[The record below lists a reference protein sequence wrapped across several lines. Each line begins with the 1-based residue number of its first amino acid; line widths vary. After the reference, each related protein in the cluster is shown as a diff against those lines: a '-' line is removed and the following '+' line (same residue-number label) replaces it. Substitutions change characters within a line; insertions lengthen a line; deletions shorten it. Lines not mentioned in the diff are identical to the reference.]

1 MSYAS
6 DSHLVVIPTYN
17 EIDNIEEFII
27 QISNFDV
34 SVLIVDDNSPDGTG
48 KVVEDITK
56 INKKINLMK
65 RNEKLGLGSAYRDG
79 FKWGLDKGYSY
90 LLEMDADFS
99 HRFEDLVKILE
110 ASSSA
115 DMIIGSRY
123 IEEGGSIGWDTR
135 RKMLSSFA
143 NKLSKFL
150 LKTKINDMTSGFR
163 CYSNKALFEISY
175 ATTKSDGYAF
185 QVEMSARAVQKQL
198 SIKEVP
204 IIFNERRLGN
214 SKMSKKIVY
223 EAFLYLVKNGY
234 TTRED
239 VPTGFKIV
247 GKVAYMSLNKRL
259 YPFRYDIGQII
270 KDKKPKVSTVACVIG
285 EGDYKFGLKKL
296 ETIAG
301 IKD

>member
-163 CYSNKALFEISY
+163 CYSNKALLEISY

-223 EAFLYLVKNGY
+223 EAFLYLFKNGMK
-234 TTRED
+234 RWLKI
-239 VPTGFKIV
+239 KIV
-247 GKVAYMSLNKRL
+247 
-259 YPFRYDIGQII
+259 
-270 KDKKPKVSTVACVIG
+270 
-285 EGDYKFGLKKL
+285 
-296 ETIAG
+296 
-301 IKD
+301 

>member
-1 MSYAS
+1 MSYDS

-163 CYSNKALFEISY
+163 CYSNKALLEISY

-204 IIFNERRLGN
+204 IIFNERRLGK

-223 EAFLYLVKNGY
+223 EAFLYLVKNGMK
-234 TTRED
+234 RWLKI
-239 VPTGFKIV
+239 KIV
-247 GKVAYMSLNKRL
+247 
-259 YPFRYDIGQII
+259 
-270 KDKKPKVSTVACVIG
+270 
-285 EGDYKFGLKKL
+285 
-296 ETIAG
+296 
-301 IKD
+301 

>member
-6 DSHLVVIPTYN
+6 DSHLVIIPTYN

-65 RNEKLGLGSAYRDG
+65 RKEKLGLGSAYRDG

-223 EAFLYLVKNGY
+223 EAFLYLVKNGMK
-234 TTRED
+234 RWLKI
-239 VPTGFKIV
+239 KIV
-247 GKVAYMSLNKRL
+247 
-259 YPFRYDIGQII
+259 
-270 KDKKPKVSTVACVIG
+270 
-285 EGDYKFGLKKL
+285 
-296 ETIAG
+296 
-301 IKD
+301 

>member
-185 QVEMSARAVQKQL
+185 QVEMSARAVQKRL

-223 EAFLYLVKNGY
+223 EAFLYLVKNGMK
-234 TTRED
+234 RWLKI
-239 VPTGFKIV
+239 KIV
-247 GKVAYMSLNKRL
+247 
-259 YPFRYDIGQII
+259 
-270 KDKKPKVSTVACVIG
+270 
-285 EGDYKFGLKKL
+285 
-296 ETIAG
+296 
-301 IKD
+301 

>member
-79 FKWGLDKGYSY
+79 FKWGLDKGIQIFV
-90 LLEMDADFS
+90 EMDADFS

-163 CYSNKALFEISY
+163 CYSNKALLEIKY

-223 EAFLYLVKNGY
+223 EAFLYLVKNGMK
-234 TTRED
+234 RWLKI
-239 VPTGFKIV
+239 KIV
-247 GKVAYMSLNKRL
+247 
-259 YPFRYDIGQII
+259 
-270 KDKKPKVSTVACVIG
+270 
-285 EGDYKFGLKKL
+285 
-296 ETIAG
+296 
-301 IKD
+301 

>member
-1 MSYAS
+1 MTYTS
-6 DSHLVVIPTYN
+6 DSHLVIIPTYN

-27 QISNFDV
+27 QISNFDI

-48 KVVEDITK
+48 KVVKDMSK

-110 ASSSA
+110 ASFSA

-163 CYSNKALFEISY
+163 CYSNKALTEISY

-185 QVEMSARAVQKQL
+185 QIEMSARAVQKQL

-223 EAFLYLVKNGY
+223 EAFLYLVKNGLK
-234 TTRED
+234 RWLKI
-239 VPTGFKIV
+239 KIV
-247 GKVAYMSLNKRL
+247 
-259 YPFRYDIGQII
+259 
-270 KDKKPKVSTVACVIG
+270 
-285 EGDYKFGLKKL
+285 
-296 ETIAG
+296 
-301 IKD
+301 

>member
-1 MSYAS
+1 MSYDS

-223 EAFLYLVKNGY
+223 EAFLYLVKNGMK
-234 TTRED
+234 RWLKI
-239 VPTGFKIV
+239 KIV
-247 GKVAYMSLNKRL
+247 
-259 YPFRYDIGQII
+259 
-270 KDKKPKVSTVACVIG
+270 
-285 EGDYKFGLKKL
+285 
-296 ETIAG
+296 
-301 IKD
+301 

>member
-163 CYSNKALFEISY
+163 CYSNKALSEINF

-223 EAFLYLVKNGY
+223 EAFLYLVKNGLK
-234 TTRED
+234 RWLKI
-239 VPTGFKIV
+239 KIV
-247 GKVAYMSLNKRL
+247 
-259 YPFRYDIGQII
+259 
-270 KDKKPKVSTVACVIG
+270 
-285 EGDYKFGLKKL
+285 
-296 ETIAG
+296 
-301 IKD
+301 

>member
-163 CYSNKALFEISY
+163 CYSNKALLEISY

-204 IIFNERRLGN
+204 IIFSERRLGN

-223 EAFLYLVKNGY
+223 EAFLYLFKNGMK
-234 TTRED
+234 RWLKI
-239 VPTGFKIV
+239 KIV
-247 GKVAYMSLNKRL
+247 
-259 YPFRYDIGQII
+259 
-270 KDKKPKVSTVACVIG
+270 
-285 EGDYKFGLKKL
+285 
-296 ETIAG
+296 
-301 IKD
+301 

>member
-1 MSYAS
+1 LSYAS

-223 EAFLYLVKNGY
+223 EALMYLVKNGLK
-234 TTRED
+234 RWL
-239 VPTGFKIV
+239 KI
-247 GKVAYMSLNKRL
+247 K
-259 YPFRYDIGQII
+259 II
-270 KDKKPKVSTVACVIG
+270 
-285 EGDYKFGLKKL
+285 
-296 ETIAG
+296 
-301 IKD
+301 

>member
-99 HRFEDLVKILE
+99 HSFEDLVKILE

-163 CYSNKALFEISY
+163 CYSNKALLEISY

-223 EAFLYLVKNGY
+223 EAFLYLVKNGMK
-234 TTRED
+234 RWLKI
-239 VPTGFKIV
+239 KIV
-247 GKVAYMSLNKRL
+247 
-259 YPFRYDIGQII
+259 
-270 KDKKPKVSTVACVIG
+270 
-285 EGDYKFGLKKL
+285 
-296 ETIAG
+296 
-301 IKD
+301 

>member
-1 MSYAS
+1 MSYTS

-163 CYSNKALFEISY
+163 CYSNKALLEISY

-223 EAFLYLVKNGY
+223 EAFLYLVKNGMK
-234 TTRED
+234 RWLKI
-239 VPTGFKIV
+239 KIV
-247 GKVAYMSLNKRL
+247 
-259 YPFRYDIGQII
+259 
-270 KDKKPKVSTVACVIG
+270 
-285 EGDYKFGLKKL
+285 
-296 ETIAG
+296 
-301 IKD
+301 

>member
-6 DSHLVVIPTYN
+6 DSHLVIIPTYN

-48 KVVEDITK
+48 KVVDDITK

-65 RNEKLGLGSAYRDG
+65 RNQKLGLGSAYRDG

-123 IEEGGSIGWDTR
+123 IEEGGSIGWDIR

-163 CYSNKALFEISY
+163 CYSNKALSEINF

-223 EAFLYLVKNGY
+223 EAFLYLVKNGLK
-234 TTRED
+234 RWLKI
-239 VPTGFKIV
+239 KIV
-247 GKVAYMSLNKRL
+247 
-259 YPFRYDIGQII
+259 
-270 KDKKPKVSTVACVIG
+270 
-285 EGDYKFGLKKL
+285 
-296 ETIAG
+296 
-301 IKD
+301 

>member
-1 MSYAS
+1 LSYAS
-6 DSHLVVIPTYN
+6 DSHLVIIPTYN

-48 KVVEDITK
+48 KVVEDISK

-79 FKWGLDKGYSY
+79 FKWGLDKGYTY

-99 HRFEDLVKILE
+99 HRFKDLVKILE

-123 IEEGGSIGWDTR
+123 IEEGGSIGWDKR

-163 CYSNKALFEISY
+163 CYSNKALSEISY

-223 EAFLYLVKNGY
+223 EAFLYLVKNGLK
-234 TTRED
+234 RWLKI
-239 VPTGFKIV
+239 KIV
-247 GKVAYMSLNKRL
+247 
-259 YPFRYDIGQII
+259 
-270 KDKKPKVSTVACVIG
+270 
-285 EGDYKFGLKKL
+285 
-296 ETIAG
+296 
-301 IKD
+301 

>member
-123 IEEGGSIGWDTR
+123 IEEGGSIGWDKR

-163 CYSNKALFEISY
+163 CYSNKALLEISY
-175 ATTKSDGYAF
+175 ATTNSDGYAF

-223 EAFLYLVKNGY
+223 EAFLYLVKNGMK
-234 TTRED
+234 RWLKI
-239 VPTGFKIV
+239 KIV
-247 GKVAYMSLNKRL
+247 
-259 YPFRYDIGQII
+259 
-270 KDKKPKVSTVACVIG
+270 
-285 EGDYKFGLKKL
+285 
-296 ETIAG
+296 
-301 IKD
+301 

>member
-17 EIDNIEEFII
+17 EIDNIEKFII

-90 LLEMDADFS
+90 LSEMDADFS

-163 CYSNKALFEISY
+163 CYSNKALLEISY

-223 EAFLYLVKNGY
+223 EAFLYLVKNGMK
-234 TTRED
+234 RWLKI
-239 VPTGFKIV
+239 KIV
-247 GKVAYMSLNKRL
+247 
-259 YPFRYDIGQII
+259 
-270 KDKKPKVSTVACVIG
+270 
-285 EGDYKFGLKKL
+285 
-296 ETIAG
+296 
-301 IKD
+301 

>member
-1 MSYAS
+1 MSYDS

-163 CYSNKALFEISY
+163 CYSNKALSEISY

-223 EAFLYLVKNGY
+223 EAFLYLVKNGLK
-234 TTRED
+234 RWLKI
-239 VPTGFKIV
+239 KIV
-247 GKVAYMSLNKRL
+247 
-259 YPFRYDIGQII
+259 
-270 KDKKPKVSTVACVIG
+270 
-285 EGDYKFGLKKL
+285 
-296 ETIAG
+296 
-301 IKD
+301 

>member
-6 DSHLVVIPTYN
+6 GSHLVIIPTYN

-48 KVVEDITK
+48 KVVDEITK

-163 CYSNKALFEISY
+163 CYSNKALSEINF

-223 EAFLYLVKNGY
+223 EAFLYLVENGLK
-234 TTRED
+234 RWLKI
-239 VPTGFKIV
+239 KIV
-247 GKVAYMSLNKRL
+247 
-259 YPFRYDIGQII
+259 
-270 KDKKPKVSTVACVIG
+270 
-285 EGDYKFGLKKL
+285 
-296 ETIAG
+296 
-301 IKD
+301 

>member
-17 EIDNIEEFII
+17 EIDNIEEFIN

-223 EAFLYLVKNGY
+223 EAFLYLVKNGMK
-234 TTRED
+234 RWLKI
-239 VPTGFKIV
+239 KIV
-247 GKVAYMSLNKRL
+247 
-259 YPFRYDIGQII
+259 
-270 KDKKPKVSTVACVIG
+270 
-285 EGDYKFGLKKL
+285 
-296 ETIAG
+296 
-301 IKD
+301 

>member
-1 MSYAS
+1 LTYTS
-6 DSHLVVIPTYN
+6 DSHLVIIPTYN

-27 QISNFDV
+27 QISNFDI

-48 KVVEDITK
+48 KVVKDMSK

-110 ASSSA
+110 ASFSA

-163 CYSNKALFEISY
+163 CYSNKALTEISY

-185 QVEMSARAVQKQL
+185 QIEMSARAVQKQL

-223 EAFLYLVKNGY
+223 EAFLYLVKNGLK
-234 TTRED
+234 RWLKI
-239 VPTGFKIV
+239 KIV
-247 GKVAYMSLNKRL
+247 
-259 YPFRYDIGQII
+259 
-270 KDKKPKVSTVACVIG
+270 
-285 EGDYKFGLKKL
+285 
-296 ETIAG
+296 
-301 IKD
+301 

>member
-1 MSYAS
+1 MTYTS
-6 DSHLVVIPTYN
+6 DSHLVIIPTYN

-27 QISNFDV
+27 QISNFDI

-48 KVVEDITK
+48 KVVKDMSK

-65 RNEKLGLGSAYRDG
+65 RNEKFGLGSAYRDG

-123 IEEGGSIGWDTR
+123 IEEGGSIGWDKK

-163 CYSNKALFEISY
+163 CYSNRALTEIRY
-175 ATTKSDGYAF
+175 ETTKSDGYAF

-223 EAFLYLVKNGY
+223 EAFLYLVKNGLK
-234 TTRED
+234 RWLKI
-239 VPTGFKIV
+239 KIV
-247 GKVAYMSLNKRL
+247 
-259 YPFRYDIGQII
+259 
-270 KDKKPKVSTVACVIG
+270 
-285 EGDYKFGLKKL
+285 
-296 ETIAG
+296 
-301 IKD
+301 

>member
-65 RNEKLGLGSAYRDG
+65 RNDKLGLGSAYREG
-79 FKWGLDKGYSY
+79 FKWGLDKGYNY

-163 CYSNKALFEISY
+163 CYSNKALLEISY

-223 EAFLYLVKNGY
+223 EAFLYLVKNGMK
-234 TTRED
+234 RWLKI
-239 VPTGFKIV
+239 KIV
-247 GKVAYMSLNKRL
+247 
-259 YPFRYDIGQII
+259 
-270 KDKKPKVSTVACVIG
+270 
-285 EGDYKFGLKKL
+285 
-296 ETIAG
+296 
-301 IKD
+301 